1 MKSNHY
7 TIIISPSDLRPA
19 KKLTLHRST
28 VIMAVFTGVLLIC
41 CGIVGSYK
49 FVEHSNLNAQL
60 EQAKRDISELREANL
75 ILMRSKQKERR
86 VREFLGIERSLELP
100 GEPGQGGPETT
111 DETLEDFMSSLPG
124 PLTELARSSQET
136 RNLSVIDEA
145 LVVEEDFQEL
155 LDYIHELNHDLAVIP
170 TISPVVASNAWI
182 SSSYG
187 YRKSPFYRF
196 ERISLGIGYFRSRG
210 TPILATGDGTVT
222 FAGRNGALGKAVKI
236 RHNNEFVTLYG
247 HMLEIKV
254 KKRQSVK
261 RGDVIGYMGKTGRST
276 GYHVHYEVRKN
287 DKTVNPYH
295 YLLNWK
301 DRHLLAEEISL
312 SAER

>member
-1 MKSNHY
+1 M
-7 TIIISPSDLRPA
+7 
-19 KKLTLHRST
+19 
-28 VIMAVFTGVLLIC
+28 
-41 CGIVGSYK
+41 
-49 FVEHSNLNAQL
+49 
-60 EQAKRDISELREANL
+60 
-75 ILMRSKQKERR
+75 
-86 VREFLGIERSLELP
+86 
-100 GEPGQGGPETT
+100 
-111 DETLEDFMSSLPG
+111 
-124 PLTELARSSQET
+124 ARSSQET

-187 YRKSPFYRF
+187 YRKSPFTGSREF
-196 ERISLGIGYFRSRG
+196 HSGLDISAPRG

-287 DKTVNPYH
+287 DKTVNPYQ

-312 SAER
+312 SGER

>member
-100 GEPGQGGPETT
+100 GEPGQGGPG
-111 DETLEDFMSSLPG
+111 DDG
-124 PLTELARSSQET
+124 
-136 RNLSVIDEA
+136 RNLGRLYVEPSRAVNRIGAFIAGDE
-145 LVVEEDFQEL
+145 E
-155 LDYIHELNHDLAVIP
+155 
-170 TISPVVASNAWI
+170 
-182 SSSYG
+182 
-187 YRKSPFYRF
+187 PFCNR
-196 ERISLGIGYFRSRG
+196 
-210 TPILATGDGTVT
+210 
-222 FAGRNGALGKAVKI
+222 
-236 RHNNEFVTLYG
+236 
-247 HMLEIKV
+247 
-254 KKRQSVK
+254 
-261 RGDVIGYMGKTGRST
+261 
-276 GYHVHYEVRKN
+276 
-287 DKTVNPYH
+287 
-295 YLLNWK
+295 
-301 DRHLLAEEISL
+301 
-312 SAER
+312 